1 MILMWMRLSRF
12 ALFGLVIA
20 TVLFLIQYRLYVR
33 ARRHLQA
40 MGVSPLG
47 QRRVLL
53 ILRVLLLI
61 MNLPWVIGIGG
72 SLLLDWSLFSSW
84 ERLGSWASYVV
95 YPFAVWQYGSVIAFV
110 VLVVLDVVRMIWR
123 WSRAALRFLGRWPRS
138 MAAVPPQPEGGAG
151 TSPEQLTVTASYSA
165 PHGHGQGPEERPS
178 GQESRL
184 LLSRRRFIQTA
195 GVSIAT
201 LPYIASAY
209 GAIQAA
215 DQFVIE
221 RVDIP
226 LPNLPDALVGL
237 TIVHLTD
244 IHVGPFMSEERWRE
258 YVRVV
263 NRLEPDLIVLTGD
276 YVASSARSAIPFVRG
291 AAELRARYGVF
302 GSLGNHDR
310 FTEAVPLLV
319 EGFARHGMKIL
330 YNEQV
335 WVRTPGGRINLI
347 GIDYIGQSGR
357 GFARALRGLR
367 LEGPSILLSHQPN
380 VFPQAAGRAID
391 LTLAGH
397 THGGQMVADLA
408 GIRLSPARLITP
420 YVAGLYEHGGA
431 KLYVSRGLGTT
442 GPPVRL
448 NAPPEITLIRLVR

>member
-1 MILMWMRLSRF
+1 MMLIWIRLSRF
-12 ALFGLVIA
+12 TLFGLVIA
-20 TVLFLIQYRLYVR
+20 TLLFLIQYRLYVR
-33 ARRHLQA
+33 ARRHLQT
-40 MGVSPLG
+40 MGMSPLG
-47 QRRVLL
+47 QWRVLL

-72 SLLLDWSLFSSW
+72 SLLLGWSLFSSW

-110 VLVVLDVVRMIWR
+110 LLVVLDVVRMVWR
-123 WSRAALRFLGRWPRS
+123 WGRAVFRFFGRWPRS
-138 MAAVPPQPEGGAG
+138 VAAVHPERLAETLLEGTTVATSDSAQPR
-151 TSPEQLTVTASYSA
+151 Q
-165 PHGHGQGPEERPS
+165 GQGPEEQPS
-178 GQESRL
+178 VRESRL
-184 LLSRRRFIQTA
+184 LLSRRQFIQTA
-195 GVSIAT
+195 GVSIAA

-276 YVASSARSAIPFVRG
+276 YVASSSRSAIPFVRG

-335 WVRTPGGRINLI
+335 WVRTEGGRINLI

-357 GFARALRGLR
+357 GFARALRGLH
-367 LEGPSILLSHQPN
+367 LEGPSVLLSHQPN
-380 VFPQAAGRAID
+380 VFPQAAERAID

-408 GIRLSPARLITP
+408 GIRLSPARVITP
-420 YVAGLYEHGGA
+420 YVAGLYERGGA

-448 NAPPEITLIRLVR
+448 NAPPEITLIRLIR